1 MYFLLF
7 SIIVSS
13 MNWNGFLLR
22 LLHRLHRI
30 KYQLHN
36 LGELLKRYLQLDS
49 LHLTSSLMNFSR
61 LSLDD
66 ETISLSLIEIPSV
79 SIRLN
84 LLSFEIVVEPSFPHL
99 KKKGLAADC
108 PRLYVRSFQQLKR
121 FAYKYHYL

>member
-7 SIIVSS
+7 SIVVSS
-13 MNWNGFLLR
+13 MSWSGFLLR
-22 LLHRLHRI
+22 LLHRHCR
-30 KYQLHN
+30 KVYQLHN
-36 LGELLKRYLQLDS
+36 LGVLLNRYLQLDS

-84 LLSFEIVVEPSFPHL
+84 LLSFKIVVEPSFLHL
-99 KKKGLAADC
+99 KKKSLAADC
-108 PRLYVRSFQQLKR
+108 PRLHVRGFQQLKR

>member
-1 MYFLLF
+1 M
-7 SIIVSS
+7 
-13 MNWNGFLLR
+13 
-22 LLHRLHRI
+22 
-30 KYQLHN
+30 
-36 LGELLKRYLQLDS
+36 GELLNRYLQLGS

-121 FAYKYHYL
+121 FAYKYRYL